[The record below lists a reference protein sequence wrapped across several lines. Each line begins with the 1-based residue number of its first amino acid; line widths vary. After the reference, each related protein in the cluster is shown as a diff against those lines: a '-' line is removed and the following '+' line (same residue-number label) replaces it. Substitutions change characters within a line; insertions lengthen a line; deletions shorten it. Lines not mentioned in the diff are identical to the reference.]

1 MPRPVH
7 LLVEIPEKT
16 DVSSFLWW
24 LKEKSSLIIY
34 EKYPELSETGN
45 FGAEGIYVDM
55 EWKNAKKME
64 ENNRYQLN
72 EDKAGEVKMRK
83 I

>member
-45 FGAEGIYVDM
+45 FGAEDIMWIQSRRMRRTTDNSWRRARQ
-55 EWKNAKKME
+55 EKN
-64 ENNRYQLN
+64 
-72 EDKAGEVKMRK
+72 
-83 I
+83 

>member
-45 FGAEGIYVDM
+45 FGAEDIM
-55 EWKNAKKME
+55 WKRSGRMRRRWRRTTDINWTRTRQEKK
-64 ENNRYQLN
+64 
-72 EDKAGEVKMRK
+72 
-83 I
+83 

>member
-1 MPRPVH
+1 MQVK
-7 LLVEIPEKT
+7 IPEKI

-45 FGAEGIYVDM
+45 FGAEDIVWKPSRRMRRRWRRTRQSALVDLS
-55 EWKNAKKME
+55 E
-64 ENNRYQLN
+64 EQRALPS
-72 EDKAGEVKMRK
+72 M
-83 I
+83 

>member
-7 LLVEIPEKT
+7 MQVKIPEKI

-34 EKYPELSETGN
+34 EKYPELSET
-45 FGAEGIYVDM
+45 
-55 EWKNAKKME
+55 
-64 ENNRYQLN
+64 
-72 EDKAGEVKMRK
+72 
-83 I
+83 